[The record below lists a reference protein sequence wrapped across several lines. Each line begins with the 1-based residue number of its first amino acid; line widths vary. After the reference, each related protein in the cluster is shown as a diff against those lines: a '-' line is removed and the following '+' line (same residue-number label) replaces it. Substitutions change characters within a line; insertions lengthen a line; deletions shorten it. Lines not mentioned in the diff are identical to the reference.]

1 MILTSE
7 SAKGGRLSVFSDG
20 EYLFTVEP
28 DIWYSMGFTDGEDI
42 TCEQLQEFKNTV
54 MNRTAYSQALRLL
67 TMRAH
72 SSQELYNKLLK
83 KHTPGA
89 ADFAIERCRELGF
102 IDDGDFAAEY
112 ALELAEKKQYGP
124 HRIKSALIAKGIDR
138 ENIEKALE
146 SLEVDYSESIM
157 NIIEKKYSDCLS
169 DESGRRKTVAA
180 LTRLGY
186 SYADIKQVMENFKLS
201 EDYCDEY

>member
-42 TCEQLQEFKNTV
+42 TDGQLEEFKTTV
-54 MNRTAYSQALRLL
+54 MNRTAYSQALRFL

-83 KHTPGA
+83 KNAPEA
-89 ADFAIERCRELGF
+89 AGFAVERCRELGF
-102 IDDGDFAAEY
+102 IDDGDFAAQY
-112 ALELAEKKQYGP
+112 ALELAEKKHYGP
-124 HRIKSALIAKGIDR
+124 QRIKSALAAKGIDR
-138 ENIEKALE
+138 ENIENALD
-146 SLEVDYSESIM
+146 SIKVDYSVSIM
-157 NIIEKKYSDCLS
+157 NIIEKKYSDCL
-169 DESGRRKTVAA
+169 DNEKGRRKTVAA
-180 LTRLGY
+180 LMRLGY
-186 SYADIKQVMENFKLS
+186 SYGDIKTAMEEFELS
-201 EDYCDEY
+201 EDCCDEY